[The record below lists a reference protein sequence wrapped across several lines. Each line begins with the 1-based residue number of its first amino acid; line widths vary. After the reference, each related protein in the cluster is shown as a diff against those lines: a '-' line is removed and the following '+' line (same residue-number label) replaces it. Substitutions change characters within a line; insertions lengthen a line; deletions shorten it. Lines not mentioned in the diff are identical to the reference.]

1 MNNAANTTTLPE
13 LNLRSIELDGID
25 MSDYPDFCDAFICYA
40 EAKDGTPLTDEQLE
54 LLNEDT
60 EFVHILAHESF
71 H

>member
-13 LNLRSIELDGID
+13 INLRSIELDGID

-60 EFVHILAHESF
+60 EFVQILAHEFF